1 MKYSINDKW
10 QLVVVRTVEKVEVF
24 DLHSKRKELRTS
36 IDSKREV
43 MESLKE
49 EIERDVEI
57 LKWIKENTK
66 EEEQE
71 EEVLSK

>member
-1 MKYSINDKW
+1 MKYSINEKW

-24 DLHSKRKELRTS
+24 DLRSKRKELRTS

-49 EIERDVEI
+49 EIERDLAM
-57 LKWIKENTK
+57 LKWIRENTK
-66 EEEQE
+66 EDESEEII
-71 EEVLSK
+71 